1 MVPEPSDG
9 TTTWIVVPTYNERE
23 NLAPIT
29 KAILEAVPAARI
41 LVVDDGSPDG
51 TGALADEL
59 AVADPRIA
67 VLHRTVKDG
76 LGAAYRAGL
85 RRVLADPQ
93 ADVVVQMDC
102 DFSHSPA
109 QLPELLA
116 PVLDG
121 SADLVLG
128 SRYIRGGSTPGW
140 GIGRR
145 LLSRGGGHYARLVL
159 GVPYRDL
166 TGGFKAW
173 SRSALAAIDLDAPEF
188 ANGYGFQ
195 IEMTWRAHRNGA
207 RVVERPITFRERV
220 AGTSKMS
227 AGIAREAL
235 IMVLRMRLTAGSL
248 DDGDRVSHAVRRG

>member
-1 MVPEPSDG
+1 MVPDPSDG

-29 KAILEAVPAARI
+29 KAILEAVPAVRI

-51 TGALADEL
+51 TGAIADEL
-59 AVADPRIA
+59 AAAEPRIE
-67 VLHRTVKDG
+67 VLHRTAKEG
-76 LGAAYRAGL
+76 LGAAYRAGF
-85 RRVLADPQ
+85 RHVLADPQ
-93 ADVVVQMDC
+93 AAAVVQMDC

-109 QLPELLA
+109 QVPGLLA
-116 PVLDG
+116 PILEG

-128 SRYIRGGSTPGW
+128 SRYVRGGTTPGW
-140 GIGRR
+140 GLGRR

-173 SRSALAAIDLDAPEF
+173 SRAALAAIDLEAPEF

-207 RVVERPITFRERV
+207 RIIERPITFGERV
-220 AGTSKMS
+220 AGASKMS

-235 IMVLRMRLTAGSL
+235 VMVLRMRLTAGRL
-248 DDGDRVSHAVRRG
+248 DDGDRAPHVARRS

>member
-1 MVPEPSDG
+1 MSKPSDG

-23 NLAPIT
+23 NLAPMT
-29 KAILEAVPAARI
+29 KAILEAAPAARI

-59 AVADPRIA
+59 AASDPRIA
-67 VLHRTVKDG
+67 VLHRTAKEG
-76 LGAAYRAGL
+76 LGAAYRAGF
-85 RRVLADPQ
+85 RQVLADPQ
-93 ADVVVQMDC
+93 AAIVVQMDC
-102 DFSHSPA
+102 DFSHSPT
-109 QLPELLA
+109 QLPELVA
-116 PVLDG
+116 PILDG
-121 SADLVLG
+121 SADVVLG
-128 SRYIRGGSTPGW
+128 SRYVRGGSTPGW
-140 GIGRR
+140 GLGRR

-173 SRSALAAIDLDAPEF
+173 SRASLAAIDLDAREF

-207 RVVERPITFRERV
+207 RIVERPITFHERV

-235 IMVLRMRLTAGSL
+235 IMVMRMRLTAARL
-248 DDGDRVSHAVRRG
+248 DDGDRAPQAARRG